1 MAGFAVRRIQGDV
14 SRKCNLEEAL
24 LKYIAVFWGG
34 AVAIRQG
41 EELLMGALRE
51 GIVLSGR
58 PEETEL

>member
-34 AVAIRQG
+34 
-41 EELLMGALRE
+41 LLLSVRVRSSKVGALRE
-51 GIVLSGR
+51 GDR
-58 PEETEL
+58 PIGTP